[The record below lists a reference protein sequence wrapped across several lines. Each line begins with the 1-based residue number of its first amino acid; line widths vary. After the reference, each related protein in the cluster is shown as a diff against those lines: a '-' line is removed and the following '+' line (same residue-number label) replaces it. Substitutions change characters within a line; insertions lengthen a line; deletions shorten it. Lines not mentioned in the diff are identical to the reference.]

1 MDHYFDNPLPLKLY
15 PVRPST
21 QPQPTAAPIIRH
33 SNQGSNATLT
43 WPWFLISTDNDA
55 LPILS
60 YGAAVRPGL
69 SMCAAAEDCSRECAL
84 PDGPQ
89 GMNEPLA
96 T

>member
-43 WPWFLISTDNDA
+43 WPWGWNDRFLTI
-55 LPILS
+55 
-60 YGAAVRPGL
+60 V
-69 SMCAAAEDCSRECAL
+69 
-84 PDGPQ
+84 
-89 GMNEPLA
+89 A